1 MINEH
6 NFPNLLQY
14 LGFNQDGKVY
24 TKHFDTTDNFLQV
37 NFTKQE
43 MIYPTGLKINSEHT
57 TNFSSKENF
66 VVFECVHR
74 LLEKGYKPEHIEL
87 EPKWKVGHGASG
99 GRADILVSN
108 HQGNPLILIECK
120 TAGRE
125 FNDAWKDTKIDGGQL
140 FTYAQ
145 QIPNTEYLCLYAS
158 DYDEDKQE
166 IRVNQSIISHK
177 DNAKILQQDDKLKSF
192 KDAQNLRERYEVW
205 KYTYQLEATESG
217 IFEPNIQPY
226 QIGKDKY
233 TLDHDTR
240 PIDATDK
247 KGKYHLFRTILRTH
261 NIARKE
267 NAFEVLVNLFLCK
280 IVDEKENKEDLK
292 FYWKGIANDNYFDFV
307 DRLQELYKT
316 GMKKFL
322 GQEITYISNDEIES
336 AFWTVKNKRNATKKQ
351 ILKFFRNL
359 KFFTNNAFALT
370 DVYNEDIFRKNVKVL
385 IKIVQMWQGL
395 RLKTKEPN
403 QFLGDMFE
411 YFLDNSIKQS
421 EGQFFTPVPVCKFI
435 IMCLPLE
442 TMIQQTPDVLNALDY
457 ACGAGHFVNEYAAQ
471 IKPYVKQYKQT
482 ELSEYYKGIYGI
494 EKEDRLAKVA
504 KISAFMYGQDEINIL
519 DADALDDVAIEKYG
533 KLPAFDVLAANPPF
547 AVEDFLETLE
557 EKQRE
562 KYDLFSTVSDLG
574 SKNIQCFFIER
585 AKQLLALN
593 GVAGIIV
600 PSSVLSNSDSTHVG
614 SREILLKFFDI
625 ISIVE
630 LGSGTFGKT
639 GTNTVVL
646 FLRRKAQQ
654 PEPSEHFKNR
664 VEDFFEGIQEGDAET
679 AEYQDLYLIRRY
691 CEHIQVPYNEYI
703 KLLSVTT
710 EKFDTIAPL
719 FEYEMFQ
726 DYRTEFDKS
735 TEIVNLKKKATFKNK
750 PENEQATE
758 LNKRLLEYLHAIE
771 KDKLYYFIL
780 AENNPQKVLIVK
792 SPTDGKEQK
801 QFLGYEWSGA
811 KGQEGIKYNG
821 GEVINA
827 IKTPLFDPNNVQN
840 SDKINFYIQQNY
852 LGNHL
857 PIPEH
862 LQSFISFAPLVDL
875 LDFTRKDFNKAL
887 SITPKKNA
895 EIIFE
900 SKWDLAKVGDLSLL
914 LQRGKSAKYGNSQIQ
929 VIKSGQARGFKEFDF
944 TEKFYADEQFQTDER
959 LLQKGDLLINSTGVG
974 TAGRVTLFTLTG
986 MFVVDSHVTI
996 FRPNEKILP
1005 EFALQCFAYI
1015 GFKTI
1020 EQMAMGATGQVELS
1034 ISTISGIKIPLP
1046 PLPVQSE
1053 IVAESEAIDNE
1064 VDRAKGE
1071 IANAKDAIENAVLNN
1086 HFPMEKLAQV
1096 AYKVSDAI
1104 DPQGQTGI
1112 ATYIGL
1118 ENIESNTGRLVGN
1131 VATDYADIKSTK
1143 TCFNK
1148 GDILYGKLRPNL
1160 NKVYLAKE
1168 DGICSTD
1175 ILVFRFKNE
1184 GLAGFYKYYFL
1195 TRNFN
1200 DEVLRG
1206 VSGQQLPRTS
1216 WGNMQA
1222 IQIPVPPLSELQ
1234 EIVAEIETLEQQ
1246 IDTAQEVIDTAA
1258 ARKQAV
1264 MRKYL

>member
-1 MINEH
+1 MINEN

-43 MIYPTGLKINSEHT
+43 LTYPTTLKVNSEHT
-57 TNFSSKENF
+57 TNFASKENF

-87 EPKWKVGHGASG
+87 EPKFKVGHGASG

-108 HQGNPLILIECK
+108 HQGNPLLLIECK

-125 FNDAWKDTKIDGGQL
+125 FNDAWKDTEIDGGQL

-158 DYDEDKQE
+158 DYDEEKQG
-166 IRVNQSIISHK
+166 IRVNHRIISHK

-205 KYTYQLEATESG
+205 KYTYQLESTESG

-533 KLPAFDVLAANPPF
+533 KLPKFNVLAANPPF

-710 EKFDTIAPL
+710 DKFSSIAPL

-726 DYRTEFDKS
+726 DYKTEFDKS

-792 SPTDGKEQK
+792 SPTESKEQK

-827 IKTPLFDPNNVQN
+827 IKTPLFDPNTVQN
-840 SDKINFYIQQNY
+840 PDKINYYIQQNY

-875 LDFTRKDFNKAL
+875 LDFTRKDFNKTFTL
-887 SITPKKNA
+887 TTKKNVA
-895 EIIFE
+895 IE
-900 SKWDLAKVGDLSLL
+900 SKWELVKLGELADIQSGGTPSSDIAEYWDGDIHWATLVDTKQKYLTDTQRKITNLGLKNSSAKLLPINTVIFSSRATIGDVTIAKVETATNQGYKNFICDEN
-914 LQRGKSAKYGNSQIQ
+914 K
-929 VIKSGQARGFKEFDF
+929 IKHEYLYEILTYHASDIAELAGGMTFKEVS
-944 TEKFYADEQFQTDER
+944 KN
-959 LLQKGDLLINSTGVG
+959 I
-974 TAGRVTLFTLTG
+974 
-986 MFVVDSHVTI
+986 
-996 FRPNEKILP
+996 
-1005 EFALQCFAYI
+1005 
-1015 GFKTI
+1015 
-1020 EQMAMGATGQVELS
+1020 
-1034 ISTISGIKIPLP
+1034 ISGYKIPLP
-1046 PLPVQSE
+1046 PLPVQAE
-1053 IVAESEAIDNE
+1053 IVAECEVIDNE
-1064 VDRAKGE
+1064 VERAKVE
-1071 IANAKDAIENAVLNN
+1071 IANAKEAIENAVLNN

-1104 DPQGQTGI
+1104 DPQGQMGI
-1112 ATYIGL
+1112 ATFIGL

-1143 TCFNK
+1143 TCFRE
-1148 GDILYGKLRPNL
+1148 GDVLYGKLRPNL

-1175 ILVFRFKNE
+1175 ILVFRFKNK

-1195 TRNFN
+1195 SRNFN
-1200 DEVLRG
+1200 DEVLKG

-1222 IQIPVPPLSELQ
+1222 IQIPVPPVSELQ
-1234 EIVAEIETLEQQ
+1234 EIATEIETLEQQ
-1246 IDTAQEVIDTAA
+1246 IATAQELIDTAA